1 MKRFIISMI
10 RNIKR
15 NLLFSLINLSGLVLG
30 FVCVIVITVWIK
42 NELSYDG
49 FHENSHNIYRVHR
62 YFYDENG
69 SENLHLPNVAAVI
82 APLLKNEFS
91 AIQQIA
97 RVYHTGMVFS
107 SGNYNTEENK
117 VCFAEPAVLK
127 IFTFEGL
134 PADSSLLIRPL
145 TAIITDE
152 AADKYFPEQDAIGKT
167 LEFKDEN
174 GGKHTLEI
182 TGVFKRWKQPT
193 HFNPDFL
200 VSFSTLEAAVGPDEL
215 KDWGSNN
222 YETFALIPFL
232 PADIDNKLDA
242 FIDKQL
248 DNGTKWTKIRLERL
262 TDIHFNWYSSRSYI
276 YILTSI
282 ALLILIL
289 GSINFM
295 NLNAAMY
302 SKKMK
307 DTTIKRIIGASQKRL
322 IVQLLAESVLFC
334 FVALI
339 LAMYMASISLP
350 LFNAFFINSFSF
362 KFTENLALVGGF
374 VVLSLLT
381 GILSGI
387 YPMVILSSYRP
398 GKTKTYDSRFG
409 KTAFRS
415 GLVVFQFVV
424 SIALIISF
432 LLVSKQL
439 NYLHHKE
446 LGIDKENIVIIPVTP
461 LLLQKFDDFKQ
472 QLLKNSNVLTVSGSK
487 RVPSSGLWDSNGA
500 RVISGGN
507 AIPLGFRLANV
518 RTDDQFIPTYKV
530 QLLAGRNFHENIASD
545 FGYLINEMAVKEIG
559 WKSPE
564 ESIGQVIEYGGREG
578 SVIGVVKDFHY
589 ESLHNPI
596 SPIIIYYDPSD
607 FDLVSIRIASIDKK
621 NTLAFIEKTWEA
633 YNVADYTFSFEFLN
647 DRYNNLYR
655 SEENVQ
661 TLLVY
666 CMIIAISIAILGLVG
681 LSVFLTERRTKEIGI
696 RKVNGARTFEIMAML
711 NKDFIKWVAF
721 AFVIACPIAWYAM
734 HRWLQNFAYKTELS
748 WWVFVVAG
756 TLAVAV
762 AVITVS
768 VQSYRAATRN
778 PVEALRYE

>member
-1 MKRFIISMI
+1 
-10 RNIKR
+10 
-15 NLLFSLINLSGLVLG
+15 
-30 FVCVIVITVWIK
+30 
-42 NELSYDG
+42 LSYDG
-49 FHENSHNIYRVHR
+49 FHKNGQNIYRVHR

-82 APLLKNEFS
+82 APLLQQDFS

-97 RVYHTGMVFS
+97 RVYHSGMVFS
-107 SGNYNTEENK
+107 SGNYKMQENNI
-117 VCFAEPAVLK
+117 CFAEPAVLK

-134 PADSSLLIRPL
+134 PVDSNLLTRPL
-145 TAIITDE
+145 TAIISEET
-152 AADKYFPEQDAIGKT
+152 ADKYFPQQDAIGKT
-167 LEFKDEN
+167 LAFNDEN
-174 GGKHTLEI
+174 GGKHALEI
-182 TGVFKRWKQPT
+182 SGVFKQWKQPA

-200 VSFSTLEAAVGPDEL
+200 VSFSTLEAAVGEDEL
-215 KDWGSNN
+215 KDWSSNN
-222 YETFALIPFL
+222 YETFALIPYL
-232 PADIDNKLDA
+232 PADIDNKLDV
-242 FIDKQL
+242 FIDKHL

-282 ALLILIL
+282 ALLILVL

-302 SKKMK
+302 SKKLK
-307 DTTIKRIIGASQKRL
+307 DITIRRIIGASQKRL

-334 FVALI
+334 FIALI
-339 LAMYMASISLP
+339 IALYIASITLP
-350 LFNAFFINSFSF
+350 VFNAFFINSFDF
-362 KFTENLALVGGF
+362 KFTENLLLVAGF
-374 VVLSLLT
+374 VALSVLT

-387 YPMVILSSYRP
+387 YPLAVLSSKRP
-398 GKTKTYDSRFG
+398 GTANNANIHKG
-409 KTAFRS
+409 KTTFRN

-424 SIALIISF
+424 SIVLIISF

-439 NYLHHKE
+439 NYLHHKA
-446 LGIDKENIVIIPVTP
+446 LGIDKENIVVIPATP
-461 LLLQKFDDFKQ
+461 LLLQKFDVFKQ
-472 QLLKNSNVLTVSGSK
+472 QLTKNPNVLSVSGSK
-487 RVPSSGLWDSNGA
+487 RVPSSGLFDSNGA

-507 AIPLGFRLANV
+507 AIPLGFRLANI

-530 QLLAGRNFHENIASD
+530 QLVAGRNFNENIASD

-564 ESIGQVIEYGGREG
+564 EAVGQVIEYGGRNG

-596 SPIIIYYDPSD
+596 SPVIIFYDLSS
-607 FDLVSIRIASIDKK
+607 FDLVSVRIASTGIK
-621 NTLAFIEKTWEA
+621 NTLAFIEKTWQT
-633 YNVADYTFSFEFLN
+633 YNVADNTFYYEFLN

-655 SEENVQ
+655 SEENIR
-661 TLLVY
+661 TLFVY

-696 RKVNGARTFEIMAML
+696 RKVNGATRLQVMVML
-711 NKDFIKWVAF
+711 NRNFIKWVLI
-721 AFVIACPIAWYAM
+721 AFVIASPIAWYAM
-734 HRWLQNFAYKTELS
+734 HAWLKKFAFKTELS
-748 WWVFVVAG
+748 WWVFAAAG
-756 TLAVAV
+756 AVAV
-762 AVITVS
+762 AVAAITVS

>member
-1 MKRFIISMI
+1 MKRFIFSMI
-10 RNIKR
+10 RSIKR

-49 FHENSHNIYRVHR
+49 FHKNSQNIYRVHR
-62 YFYDENG
+62 YFYDANG
-69 SENLHLPNVAAVI
+69 SENLHLPNVAAVM

-107 SGNYNTEENK
+107 SGNYKTEENN

-134 PADSSLLIRPL
+134 PADSSLLTRPL
-145 TAIITDE
+145 TAIISVE
-152 AADKYFPEQDAIGKT
+152 AADKYFPEHDAIGKT

-182 TGVFKRWKQPT
+182 SGVFKQWKQPS

-200 VSFSTLEAAVGPDEL
+200 VSFSTLEATVGEDEL

-222 YETFALIPFL
+222 YETFALIPNL

-289 GSINFM
+289 GSINYM

-302 SKKMK
+302 SKKLK
-307 DTTIKRIIGASQKRL
+307 DIKIKRVIGASQKRL
-322 IVQLLAESVLFC
+322 IVQLLSESVLFC

-339 LAMYMASISLP
+339 LALYIASISLP
-350 LFNAFFINSFSF
+350 VFNAFFINSFGF
-362 KFTENLALVGGF
+362 KFTENLSLIAGF
-374 VVLSLLT
+374 VVLSVLT
-381 GILSGI
+381 GLLSGI

-398 GKTKTYDSRFG
+398 GKTKADVTRIG
-409 KTAFRS
+409 KTTFRN

-439 NYLHHKE
+439 NYLHNKA
-446 LGIDKENIVIIPVTP
+446 LGIDKDNIVVIPATP
-461 LLLQKFDDFKQ
+461 LLLQKFDVFKQ
-472 QLLKNSNVLTVSGSK
+472 QLVKDPNVLTVSGSK

-530 QLLAGRNFHENIASD
+530 QLMAGRNFHENIASD

-564 ESIGQVIEYGGREG
+564 EAIGQVIEYGGWKG
-578 SVIGVVKDFHY
+578 NVIGVVKDFHY

-596 SPIIIYYDPSD
+596 SPIIIYYDPGS
-607 FDLVSIRIASIDKK
+607 FDLVSIRIASHDIK
-621 NTLAFIEKTWEA
+621 NTLAFIEKTWEE

-647 DRYNNLYR
+647 DRYNNLYQ
-655 SEENVQ
+655 SEENIR
-661 TLLVY
+661 TLFVY

-696 RKVNGARTFEIMAML
+696 RKVNGATRLQVMVML
-711 NKDFIKWVAF
+711 NKDFIKWVLI
-721 AFVIACPIAWYAM
+721 AFVIASPVAWYAM
-734 HRWLQNFAYKTELS
+734 HAWLQKFAYKTELS
-748 WWVFVVAG
+748 WWVFVAAG
-756 TLAVAV
+756 AVAV
-762 AVITVS
+762 AVAAITVS
-768 VQSYRAATRN
+768 LQTYRAATRN